1 MGHHSEKKHRRL
13 IEKAHNDIRNSIKED
28 SKSKYY
34 EDKAKNIENTQVIY
48 NDDPNA
54 IEKLKDKLE
63 YLEKQRELIKA
74 DENHSTWQLQNI
86 GARIREKKRRIQ
98 ALERLENIEFGEKAF
113 CGGKIVQNKEINRIQ
128 IIFDNIPNEEIR
140 NHLKHN
146 GFHWSRKECAWQ
158 RLFNEQ
164 TIKVTNRLLKEVL
177 NKEREEEEEFE

>member
-1 MGHHSEKKHRRL
+1 M
-13 IEKAHNDIRNSIKED
+13 
-28 SKSKYY
+28 
-34 EDKAKNIENTQVIY
+34 
-48 NDDPNA
+48 
-54 IEKLKDKLE
+54 
-63 YLEKQRELIKA
+63 EKQRELIKA

-86 GARIREKKRRIQ
+86 GARIREIKRRIQ
-98 ALERLENIEFGEKAF
+98 SLEKLENIEFEEKDF
-113 CGGKIVQNKEINRIQ
+113 SGGRIVQNKDINRIQ

-164 TIKVTNRLLKEVL
+164 TIKVTNRLLKDVL

>member
-1 MGHHSEKKHRRL
+1 MIYKKQFE
-13 IEKAHNDIRNSIKED
+13 IG
-28 SKSKYY
+28 
-34 EDKAKNIENTQVIY
+34 
-48 NDDPNA
+48 
-54 IEKLKDKLE
+54 LKD
-63 YLEKQRELIKA
+63 
-74 DENHSTWQLQNI
+74 I
-86 GARIREKKRRIQ
+86 GKNNEITNTAL
-98 ALERLENIEFGEKAF
+98 LERLENIEFGERKF

-128 IIFDNIPNEEIR
+128 IIFDNIPDEEIR